1 MTLEPAS
8 AQVEIT
14 KPSRKGL
21 YLPIAGLA
29 LLIAIWS
36 GVWYFAAGTAQ
47 KVAGGFIQRE
57 AERGRE
63 WVCPNQNISGYPF
76 RIEITC
82 DKPQLFE
89 RGPEGLH
96 REASL
101 GGLSLHGRI
110 LSPGHYIA
118 VLSPPFIIRQGT
130 LGEMELAWKSARASF
145 RGGQQAF
152 VDASVEIVTPMAAIG
167 VGENKDIRALA
178 KNIEFHL
185 RAAPGETPG
194 TDLVLKIADLTFAP
208 LDQLTGSPDPLKLE
222 IQASAPGLVTSPG
235 KRFADTLDA
244 WRDNGGKARVI
255 VANATKGKAAL
266 ELSGTLG
273 LDSLRRPEGSL
284 QGRAKGLEALTG
296 RFTRSTGFDIG
307 GLLGKISGGQ
317 GLPVSLS
324 LQNGQMRYGPFPIT
338 EVPPLY

>member
-8 AQVEIT
+8 PQAEII

-21 YLPIAGLA
+21 YLPFIGLG
-29 LLIAIWS
+29 LLIAVWS
-36 GVWYFAAGTAQ
+36 GVWYFSAQ
-47 KVAGGFIQRE
+47 ATRKVAAGFIQRE
-57 AERGRE
+57 VERGRE
-63 WVCPNQNISGYPF
+63 WVCPNQNIGGYPF

-118 VLSPPFIIRQGT
+118 VLSPPFILKQGT
-130 LGEMELAWKSARASF
+130 AGEIDLSWQSARASF
-145 RGGQQAF
+145 RGGKEAF
-152 VDASVEIVTPMAAIG
+152 VDASVEVVAPVASLG
-167 VGENKDIRALA
+167 LGENKDIKALA
-178 KNIEFHL
+178 KDIQFHL
-185 RAAPGETPG
+185 RRSPGEAPG
-194 TDLVLKIADLTFAP
+194 TDLVLKIVDLTFAP

-222 IQASAPGLVTSPG
+222 IQASAPGLVASPG

-244 WRDNGGKARVI
+244 WRDGGGKARIV
-255 VANATKGKAAL
+255 VANGAKGKAAL
-266 ELSGTLG
+266 ELTGALG
-273 LDSLRRPEGSL
+273 LDALRRPEGNL
-284 QGRAKGLEALTG
+284 QGRARGLEALTG
-296 RFTRSTGFDIG
+296 RFTRSTGLDIG
-307 GLLGKISGGQ
+307 GLLGRITGGQ
-317 GLPVSLS
+317 GLPVSLTI
-324 LQNGQMRYGPFPIT
+324 QNGQMRYGPFPLM